1 MISKFLI
8 NFMKIIKGL
17 LYVIVAF
24 VVLLVGAYFVLN
36 EKLPSGENAE
46 KADVLANKM
55 LTALNKSAWDSTNVV
70 AWTHKGVHHFV
81 WDKQHEMVQVKW
93 DKNDILLN
101 LKEWNKGKVYS
112 DGKEITDAQ
121 LDVLRGKAW
130 AIFCNDSF
138 WMIAPYKVFDKG
150 VIRKIVQTSD
160 GSEALLV
167 SYASGGVTPGDSYL
181 WFLDKSGVPI
191 AYKMWV
197 KILPIG
203 GVNATWDNWIMTKTG
218 ARIVSK
224 HKLGPIELTIE
235 NIRTGKNLEEVN
247 EKTDL
252 FDKIK

>member
-1 MISKFLI
+1 
-8 NFMKIIKGL
+8 MKIIKGL

-24 VVLLVGAYFVLN
+24 VVLLIGAYFVLN
-36 EKLPSGENAE
+36 EKLPSGDNLA
-46 KADVLANKM
+46 KADILAIKM

-81 WDKQHEMVQVKW
+81 WDKQQEMVQVKW

-101 LKEWNKGKVYS
+101 LKEWNKGKAYS
-112 DGKEITDAQ
+112 DGKEIIDAQ

-138 WMIAPYKVFDKG
+138 WMIAPYKVFDEG
-150 VIRKIVQTSD
+150 VTRKIVQTSD
-160 GSEALLV
+160 GSEALLA

-181 WFLDKSGVPI
+181 WFLDKSGVPTS
-191 AYKMWV
+191 YKLWV

-203 GVNATWDNWIMTKTG
+203 GVKATWDNWINTKTG
-218 ARIVSK
+218 ARIASN
-224 HKLGPIELTIE
+224 HKLGPINLTIE
-235 NIRTGKNLEEVN
+235 NIRTGKDLEEVN